1 MLTSERAGGKD
12 KVTVE
17 ASGGRPY
24 QARLPG
30 SQSGSKSAL
39 SLEALKL
46 VTLEKAGP
54 DRAEERDL
62 DEAGLHRQT
71 HTPYER
77 MSQQRSL

>member
-1 MLTSERAGGKD
+1 M
-12 KVTVE
+12 TVE

-30 SQSGSKSAL
+30 SQSGSKSSL

-54 DRAEERDL
+54 TEQRKETSMRLVSTDKL
-62 DEAGLHRQT
+62 T
-71 HTPYER
+71 HP
-77 MSQQRSL
+77 MKG